1 MLEYVEAFLID
12 VDKIADDTEEIQ
24 ILSKNSRKIRT
35 LILRNFQMM
44 TC

>member
-24 ILSKNSRKIRT
+24 ILFKNSRKIRT
-35 LILRNFQMM
+35 LILRNFQMT